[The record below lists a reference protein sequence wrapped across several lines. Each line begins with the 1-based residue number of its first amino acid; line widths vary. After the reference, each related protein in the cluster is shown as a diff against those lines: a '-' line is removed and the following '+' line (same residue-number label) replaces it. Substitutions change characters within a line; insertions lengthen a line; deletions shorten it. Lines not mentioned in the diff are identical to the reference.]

1 MPSRS
6 TSNRLIIR
14 LPQWWATLGAIG
26 ADPIVHEPYA
36 RAARKAVQLYVDLA
50 VEIETTRL
58 AVRACHPRL
67 IDDAHGWPGICT
79 ACWDPTRDDHQ
90 PWPCPTLRAVGIDTD
105 GHHDRDL
112 RPGGYE
118 PSTDIDIVPPDGG

>member
-6 TSNRLIIR
+6 TSNRLVIR
-14 LPQWWATLGAIG
+14 LPQWWATLGAIA
-26 ADPIVHEPYA
+26 ADPMVHEPYA
-36 RAARKAVQLYVDLA
+36 RAARKAVELYVDLA

-90 PWPCPTLRAVGIDTD
+90 PWPCPTLRAIGTDTD

-118 PSTDIDIVPPDGG
+118 PSIVPPDGG

>member
-6 TSNRLIIR
+6 TSNRLVIR

-26 ADPIVHEPYA
+26 ADPLVHEPYA
-36 RAARKAVQLYVDLA
+36 KAARKAVQLYVDLA

-58 AVRACHPRL
+58 AVHTCHPRL
-67 IDDAHGWPGICT
+67 IDNSHPWPGICT
-79 ACWDPTRDDHQ
+79 TCWDPVRDDHHA
-90 PWPCPTLRAVGIDTD
+90 WPCPTLRAIGVDAD
-105 GHHDRDL
+105 GHQDRDQ

-118 PSTDIDIVPPDGG
+118 PRILPPEPA

>member
-1 MPSRS
+1 MASRS
-6 TSNRLIIR
+6 TTNRLIIK
-14 LPQWWATLGAIG
+14 LPTWWATLGAIG
-26 ADPIVHEPYA
+26 ADPLVHEPYQ

-67 IDDAHGWPGICT
+67 IDAAHGWPGICT

-90 PWPCPTLRAVGIDTD
+90 PWPCPTLRAIGIAED
-105 GHHDRDL
+105 GHQDRDL

-118 PSTDIDIVPPDGG
+118 PRIIAPEPDD